1 MGVGAGE
8 KCSGCWEAFW
18 QAIERGD
25 FKRWVRGPLP
35 RRCALRP
42 QRMLKTKQTETHH
55 VPRLRCDEQAW
66 MHTPAMPASAVRRSR
81 ASAQGRRAWESGAC
95 SHPRHTRPHP

>member
-1 MGVGAGE
+1 MGA
-8 KCSGCWEAFW
+8 WAAA
-18 QAIERGD
+18 QT
-25 FKRWVRGPLP
+25 L
-35 RRCALRP
+35 CALRP

-95 SHPRHTRPHP
+95 SHPRASIDGGGTLPARGVVPSASALH